1 MSQCEDE
8 MAVGRLLFD
17 VLLVNKE
24 SDKQVGTSE
33 SHCQTDEGDENKQF
47 ISPPTAEDDFKDG
60 NGVHFFVSFRFR
72 TFKIKS
78 LEAFPSD
85 SASFHT
91 LSFGYRIARI
101 HGFLF
106 FCP

>member
-17 VLLVNKE
+17 VILVNKE

-60 NGVHFFVSFRFR
+60 NGVLRVQIIF
-72 TFKIKS
+72 
-78 LEAFPSD
+78 
-85 SASFHT
+85 
-91 LSFGYRIARI
+91 
-101 HGFLF
+101 
-106 FCP
+106 